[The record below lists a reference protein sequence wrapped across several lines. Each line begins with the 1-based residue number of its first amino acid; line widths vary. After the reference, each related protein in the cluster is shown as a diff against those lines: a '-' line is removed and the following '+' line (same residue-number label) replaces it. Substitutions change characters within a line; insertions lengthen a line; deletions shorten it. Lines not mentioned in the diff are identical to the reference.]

1 MQLSNYI
8 IVAAIEVY
16 IVLLVVG
23 VLLVFHTRKQRQLI
37 RRQQEKL
44 QQLILALKK
53 LKLPPAPTQ
62 VTGNTYKTHIHA
74 QLTATR
80 NHYAGL
86 SPPTDITGEPDP
98 QSTPAQKAIALRYKF
113 LQLEE
118 SAIAKG
124 DGPLKIDWS
133 AFEKAWNEIPENTTS
148 DATADELATCK
159 KRIDN
164 LEKFKILFFDMEKQ
178 WQTAKS
184 QAEEYYQQLS
194 TMAVNVDDQ
203 DRFADLLEGYHRV
216 YSEIDGGFNQG
227 TAVLN
232 AKLTTPEAPQVIT
245 VNRVDP
251 KTGEEI
257 IKLRNVAADQH
268 RIINQLQRKLEAAVT
283 AEAKEAVINELQQQ
297 LQRQIR
303 FVQESETCIQLL
315 EDELASASEK
325 MNKQQQLIDTAKTAQ
340 QENVRIK
347 ETLYNFTQE
356 SKELIASIA
365 NLELENEGL
374 RANLHKLES
383 HPTETLYADNNDAL
397 QTVEIELANLR
408 GQYAELEEK
417 YLDLRL
423 KK

>member
-37 RRQQEKL
+37 RRLQEKL

-53 LKLPPAPTQ
+53 LKLPPASTQ

-86 SPPTDITGEPDP
+86 SPPADITGEPDP

-118 SAIAKG
+118 SAISKG
-124 DGPLKIDWS
+124 DGPLKIDWD
-133 AFEKAWNEIPENTTS
+133 AFEKAWHELS
-148 DATADELATCK
+148 GDAVTDASADELATCK
-159 KRIDN
+159 KRIEN
-164 LEKFKILFFDMEKQ
+164 LEKFKTLFFDMEKQ
-178 WQTAKS
+178 WQNAKS

-194 TMAVNVDDQ
+194 AMAVNVDDQ
-203 DRFADLLEGYHRV
+203 DRFVDLLEGYHRV
-216 YSEIDGGFNQG
+216 YGEIDGGFNQG
-227 TAVLN
+227 KTVLN
-232 AKLTTPEAPQVIT
+232 AKLTNPEAPQVIT
-245 VNRVDP
+245 VTRMDP
-251 KTGEEI
+251 KSGEEI

-283 AEAKEAVINELQQQ
+283 AEAKEVVINELQQQ

-315 EDELASASEK
+315 EDELSSASEK
-325 MNKQQQLIDTAKTAQ
+325 VNKQQHLIDTANTVQ
-340 QENVRIK
+340 QENLRIK

-356 SKELIASIA
+356 SKELVAHINS
-365 NLELENEGL
+365 LEQENERL
-374 RANLHKLES
+374 RTSLHKLES
-383 HPTETLYADNNDAL
+383 QPTETLYADNSDVL
-397 QTVEIELANLR
+397 QTVQIELANLQ